1 MSSLAAEARE
11 GSRGARIRI
20 GVGAGVVLLL
30 VALVVAVVVTT
41 LAPRGGVRELDAGR
55 GMTTPP
61 ATNARDGA
69 PSGTGAGTAAP
80 VLLVHVLGAVV
91 RPGIVELR
99 PGARVVDAI
108 AAAGGLAADANPGGV
123 NLARSVADGEQLV
136 VPREGEVIAPQA
148 PTAGGVTGGAPGGAL
163 VNLNL
168 ASAAELQALPRIGPA
183 LAQRIVDWREAHG
196 LFASPADLMK
206 VSGIGQTLFDA
217 LKDLVTV

>member
-1 MSSLAAEARE
+1 M
-11 GSRGARIRI
+11 
-20 GVGAGVVLLL
+20 VLLL

-55 GMTTPP
+55 GTTTSP
-61 ATNARDGA
+61 ATNARDDA
-69 PSGTGAGTAAP
+69 PRGAGASTTAP

-91 RPGIVELR
+91 RPGIVELG
-99 PGARVVDAI
+99 PGARVLDAI

-136 VPREGEVIAPQA
+136 VPREGEAIAPQA
-148 PTAGGVTGGAPGGAL
+148 PAVGGRPGSAAGGAL

-196 LFASPADLMK
+196 LFATPADLMK
-206 VSGIGQTLFDA
+206 VSGIGQTLFDG

>member
-1 MSSLAAEARE
+1 
-11 GSRGARIRI
+11 
-20 GVGAGVVLLL
+20 

-55 GMTTPP
+55 GMTTSP
-61 ATNARDGA
+61 ATNAREDA
-69 PSGTGAGTAAP
+69 PRGTGARTAAP

-99 PGARVVDAI
+99 PGARVLDAI

-123 NLARSVADGEQLV
+123 NLARSVTDGEQLV
-136 VPREGEVIAPQA
+136 VPREGEVLAP
-148 PTAGGVTGGAPGGAL
+148 PTPVVGGGPGTAPGGAL

-196 LFASPADLMK
+196 LFATPADLMK
-206 VSGIGQTLFDA
+206 VSGIGQTLFDG